1 MTLPQTIP
9 DVDFLLAMETEE
21 LAEYVL
27 RFARQQAQ
35 GGQVILGNFQNSLFD
50 QHGTHDPNKYGLER
64 RDAIS
69 LAIAEAW
76 AWLEAQG
83 FLVAASGINGGIGW
97 KVLSRRAQRIDDQA
111 DLKLFSRARRIE
123 KSALHP
129 RIAQSV
135 WSAFMRREFDVA
147 VFQAMKA
154 VEVSVREAANYGDGN
169 LGTDLMRAAFHD
181 ECGPLTDMSVEK
193 SERQARA
200 HLFAGAIGSYK
211 NALSHRDVNI
221 DDPDEALE
229 LVFLAN
235 YLLRI
240 VDRRK
245 AARDNNP

>member
-1 MTLPQTIP
+1 M
-9 DVDFLLAMETEE
+9 
-21 LAEYVL
+21 
-27 RFARQQAQ
+27 
-35 GGQVILGNFQNSLFD
+35 
-50 QHGTHDPNKYGLER
+50 
-64 RDAIS
+64 
-69 LAIAEAW
+69 
-76 AWLEAQG
+76 
-83 FLVAASGINGGIGW
+83 AASSINGGIGW
-97 KVLSRRAQRIDDQA
+97 KVLIRRAQKIDDQA
-111 DLKLFSRARRIE
+111 DLKLFSRARRI
-123 KSALHP
+123 KKFALHP

-235 YLLRI
+235 HLLRI